1 MRKFATL
8 VIIVAAVCLISIATT
23 SADTKK
29 EISLEDTEQTLLRLL
44 SEPAQDAIKEYYGEF
59 RQYWRDEII
68 SVQKVPNSYYYEVVM
83 QVETFYGPHNP
94 PYGIETMSFYV
105 SYGEVILK
113 KLEHKDES
121 TIE

>member
-1 MRKFATL
+1 MRKFAAL

-44 SEPAQDAIKEYYGEF
+44 SEPAQDAIKEYYGEL

-94 PYGIETMSFYV
+94 PYGIETMTFYV
-105 SYGEVILK
+105 SYGEVVLK
-113 KLEHKDES
+113 KFEHQDES